1 MATTSEQPAAELDH
15 RFPSEGATPRPW
27 AEVRGIIE
35 AAEMFWLSTVR
46 RAGRPHVTPLPVMW
60 LDGQLHCC
68 TGPGEQKARNIHRN
82 PACVLTTGT
91 NTFGSGLDVVV
102 EGRAA
107 RVTDRALPERLAAR
121 WEAKLGW
128 PLTSPRRDFANGPPR
143 SPGRSSATPTP
154 RTCSP

>member
-91 NTFGSGLDVVV
+91 NISGPASTWSS
-102 EGRAA
+102 RAA
-107 RVTDRALPERLAAR
+107 PLVSPTGPCRN
-121 WEAKLGW
+121 GW
-128 PLTSPRRDFANGPPR
+128 R
-143 SPGRSSATPTP
+143 PGGRPSSGG
-154 RTCSP
+154 R